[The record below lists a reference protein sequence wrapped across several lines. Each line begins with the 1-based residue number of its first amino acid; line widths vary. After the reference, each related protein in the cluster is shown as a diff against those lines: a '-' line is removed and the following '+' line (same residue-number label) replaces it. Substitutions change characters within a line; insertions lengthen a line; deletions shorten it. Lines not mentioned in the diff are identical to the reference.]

1 MKSDGFLM
9 GIELI
14 ISRFVNF
21 VLVSFHQYESMSF
34 SQRGLLCDGHCNLAY
49 QVVQDFVMSS

>member
-21 VLVSFHQYESMSF
+21 VLASFHQYESMSF